1 VAEVG
6 LEAGRR
12 DRVEQ
17 AELAKQLVRGRRDRL
32 GQLTGRCRRRPDE
45 GYVVGPSGEQ
55 SRRRTAGRARAED
68 DDLVLVTTQLMS

>member
-1 VAEVG
+1 VADIR
-6 LEAGRR
+6 LEAARL

-17 AELAKQLVRGRRDRL
+17 TELAKQLVRGGWYGL
-32 GQLTGRCRRRPDE
+32 GQLASRCRRRPDE

-55 SRRRTAGRARAED
+55 GRRRTAGRARAED